1 VSPAPAALRPLDV
14 DRARAL
20 CAARGVP
27 WPIEYHASIGS
38 TQDRARELALAGAPE
53 TVVFAEQQKRGRGQ
67 RGRTWYSPAGGGN
80 WLTLVLYPDLDPAR
94 YPLLTLAA
102 GVAIAEAVEEVT
114 GAAAAIKWPNDVL
127 VEGKKCAGILA
138 ESDATRGWA
147 ILGIGVDVCA
157 ELPPGLADHAVSLH
171 QVVGRQGGGEAGTLP
186 LVPIPA
192 NRPHPASLHSAT
204 LSRTGRGKEDPLL
217 PAPSSTS
224 GEGSGGVTPPRAR
237 GGAETTTTPPVA
249 ACGEGR
255 IEREVVLA
263 AELAA
268 VQRWIERL
276 HAEPEAVIAAVA
288 ARDALRGRPVT
299 IDTPAGRTEGIARG
313 IDPRGALLVETRS
326 GAVIPCFAGIAQL
339 RKDSDG

>member
-1 VSPAPAALRPLDV
+1 VSRAPTALRPLDL

-53 TVVFAEQQKRGRGQ
+53 TVVFAEQQKKGRGQ
-67 RGRTWYSPAGGGN
+67 RGRSWYSPAGGGN
-80 WLTLVLYPDLDPAR
+80 WLTLVLRPDLDPAR

-114 GAAAAIKWPNDVL
+114 GATAAIKWPNDVL
-127 VEGKKCAGILA
+127 IEGRKCAGILA
-138 ESDATRGWA
+138 ESDATNGWA

-157 ELPPGLADHAVSLH
+157 DLPHELADHAISLH
-171 QVVGRQGGGEAGTLP
+171 ELAGTQGGGEAGT
-186 LVPIPA
+186 
-192 NRPHPASLHSAT
+192 
-204 LSRTGRGKEDPLL
+204 
-217 PAPSSTS
+217 AP
-224 GEGSGGVTPPRAR
+224 
-237 GGAETTTTPPVA
+237 
-249 ACGEGR
+249 
-255 IEREVVLA
+255 EREVVLA

-268 VQRWIERL
+268 VQRWLARL
-276 HAEPEAVIAAVA
+276 REEPKAVIAGVA
-288 ARDALRGRPVT
+288 ARDALRDRPVT

-313 IDPRGALLVETRS
+313 IDPRGALLVEMKDGT
-326 GAVIPCFAGIAQL
+326 VIPCFAGITQL